1 MISFDSF
8 ILKDDSPIYH
18 QILTF
23 LKRGMIA
30 GTIQNGD
37 ELPSRRVLSAMLG
50 VNPNTVQKSYR
61 ILEEEGLVQSHSGA
75 KSYVMLDGDKIARL
89 RREMLEGDGKAIVH
103 ALRQMGLDKD
113 QALALIE
120 TYWNEV

>member
-75 KSYVMLDGDKIARL
+75 KSCVMLDGDKIARL